1 MSNTICTQRSFYLIQ
16 CVQIPFVSILSPYN
30 LFLIYRY
37 VQYNFYGEALIAD
50 KNKEVVVKR
59 GSDLDSQRW

>member
-1 MSNTICTQRSFYLIQ
+1 
-16 CVQIPFVSILSPYN
+16 VSILIPYN
-30 LFLIYRY
+30 LFLIYRF
-37 VQYNFYGEALIAD
+37 VGYNFYGEAMIAD